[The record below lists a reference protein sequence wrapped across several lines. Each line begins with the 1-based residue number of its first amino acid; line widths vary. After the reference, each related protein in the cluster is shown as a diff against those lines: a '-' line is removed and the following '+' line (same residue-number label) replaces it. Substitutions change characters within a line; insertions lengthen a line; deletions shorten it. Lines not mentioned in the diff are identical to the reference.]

1 MKKEEDEDSVII
13 NEDLFEQVSDEEQI
27 IQNEGRDEECSFF
40 SNKSNKNLNA
50 NKNKAKSKSKNRN
63 NIGNNI
69 NNQDKIINIKNINI
83 NNDINNINNYDF
95 KIENNI
101 IIEESSDINSNNFN
115 TYSNNNNLTNNNNNN
130 ENYENNNDNE
140 NNFQYNKNI
149 YTKVNIGKNI
159 NKNADNNKTKN
170 LKKLIYKKQKIS
182 KGKDKGNNKIIPNIT
197 GKNNTNIVNS
207 KENKSNKKQIKLPLI
222 KGNNNSNEKEKSQE
236 KEKDKKSF
244 IKKMKDKAF
253 NDGRN
258 NLITKTNISYDKFGN
273 KNLSKNKDSKDNK
286 NNIERTNYKKRMN
299 YISNYKEKN
308 NYKKISP
315 KNIKLSKKVNK
326 SYNNTNHL
334 MHHEKSKS
342 NFSYKSNS
350 PQNLSK
356 NIKKINLTNAK
367 ISQDITNKS
376 SLISGNSSSVITQ
389 EKKKFEHD
397 TNVLK
402 KILINKINNQISE
415 IIRGREKM
423 YFNDNKNLFFLGFCD
438 IMFELGFLH
447 IKETEISDI
456 TQIDKHINDLYTQ
469 PYTNRALLSESF
481 LYNEQHLLICAWK
494 TILNN
499 FELIKEFDDLPQ
511 EKEEITLDDCKLFI
525 FIITGLF
532 IGFNNNKINYDN
544 SSNNTERKIMTKNK
558 SVNNFNL
565 PSKIRKEKDSMEKN
579 LSRDKMSQSYTK
591 NKSRGIF
598 GKQNKYHFRN
608 KSGNN
613 KDNNKYTNNNSDENI
628 LKAILDNRKKSN
640 YNYKSILKIK
650 NYFNYFAELRKLFN
664 LYQKDLKNYTKKVTA
679 EKDLTFYPK
688 TNKNNTKLINKF
700 APSLNFFERSAL
712 IKNRNDQK
720 KIIIQRER
728 SQKMMKECTFEPG
741 KQNHKINKLPLKNIK
756 EISNRLYLNNSY
768 RKQRSEIAS
777 KKNSSHRMTED
788 LTNSENDNSRK
799 KIYSKELI
807 RSNNKVKKFNY
818 TNYNSSKNKNKNNGD
833 MFNLK
838 ASTSSAFSKVHTDNT
853 NYTSKSKEIFNFS
866 PNINKNFN
874 RAMFSQSPL
883 YNDDLVN
890 KRIKNLR
897 ESNFKRI
904 LNNYEKNNREI
915 ISNEVKNNKKL
926 LKELI
931 LAENKQMRMDN
942 EKRTNK
948 DTFENFINYDI
959 LYDNNLYDNQ
969 ISANNEP
976 LFTVEIKIKD
986 SIKTIE
992 VYQGD
997 VPEKLA
1003 YDFCVDNFLGKAS
1016 FEKIVTIIKAKLE
1029 EINNWNFNEDI
1040 NYYNTSNKNEQ
1051 NEEILENEN
1060 DNDNYI
1066 NENENYENYE
1076 EEDENHIENINS
1088 DNNDNIY
1095 EINENIENNI
1105 EENDKDEDDKD
1116 NEINF
1121 NEINQNNFNEG
1132 INDNNNKDEK
1142 YSDNN
1147 ILENE
1152 NNNMNNYNDNNF
1164 QEKLSSNINNNTDN
1178 NFEEDNYE
1186 RINEEDEINDDYQID
1201 NHIQSFNNINN
1212 IEEINEVKESE
1223 VSDSNND
1230 IINK

>member
-1 MKKEEDEDSVII
+1 MKKEEDEDSIII

-27 IQNEGRDEECSFF
+27 IQNEERDEECSFF
-40 SNKSNKNLNA
+40 SNKSNKNSNL

-63 NIGNNI
+63 YI

-115 TYSNNNNLTNNNNNN
+115 TYSNNNNLTNKDNNN
-130 ENYENNNDNE
+130 EIYENNNDNE
-140 NNFQYNKNI
+140 KNCKYNENNI
-149 YTKVNIGKNI
+149 YTKVNIGKNN
-159 NKNADNNKTKN
+159 NKNTGNNKTTN
-170 LKKLIYKKQKIS
+170 LKKLIFKKQKIS
-182 KGKDKGNNKIIPNIT
+182 KGKDNGKDKIIPNIY
-197 GKNNTNIVNS
+197 GKNNTNIVN
-207 KENKSNKKQIKLPLI
+207 KQENKYNKKQNKLPLI
-222 KGNNNSNEKEKSQE
+222 KMNNNSNEKEKSQK

-244 IKKMKDKAF
+244 IKKMKDKTF
-253 NDGRN
+253 NNQRN

-273 KNLSKNKDSKDNK
+273 KNFSKNKDNKDNK
-286 NNIERTNYKKRMN
+286 DNKEGTNYKKRMN

-315 KNIKLSKKVNK
+315 RNIKLSKKVNK
-326 SYNNTNHL
+326 SYNNTNYL
-334 MHHEKSKS
+334 ARHEKSKS
-342 NFSYKSNS
+342 NFSNKSNS
-350 PQNLSK
+350 PNNLSK
-356 NIKKINLTNAK
+356 SLKKINLTNVK
-367 ISQDITNKS
+367 ISHDITNKS

-389 EKKKFEHD
+389 EKKNLEHD
-397 TNVLK
+397 TNILK
-402 KILINKINNQISE
+402 KILINKINNQISDV
-415 IIRGREKM
+415 IRGREKM
-423 YFNDNKNLFFLGFCD
+423 YFNNNNNLFFLGFCD

-532 IGFNNNKINYDN
+532 IGFNNNKIINDN
-544 SSNNTERKIMTKNK
+544 SSTNTDRKVMNKNK
-558 SVNNFNL
+558 SSNNFNL
-565 PSKIRKEKDSMEKN
+565 SSKIRKEKDSMEKN
-579 LSRDKMSQSYTK
+579 LSKDKMSQSYTK
-591 NKSRGIF
+591 NKSNSIF
-598 GKQNKYHFRN
+598 GKKNKYHFRK
-608 KSGNN
+608 KS
-613 KDNNKYTNNNSDENI
+613 DNNKVNNKYANNNLDDNI
-628 LKAILDNRKKSN
+628 LKTILDNRKKSN

-664 LYQKDLKNYTKKVTA
+664 LYQKDLKNYSKQVTA

-688 TNKNNTKLINKF
+688 TNKNNSKLINKF

-720 KIIIQRER
+720 KKIIQQER

-741 KQNHKINKLPLKNIK
+741 KQSHKINKLPLKNIK

-768 RKQRSEIAS
+768 RKQKSEITS
-777 KKNSSHRMTED
+777 KQNSSHRITED
-788 LTNSENDNSRK
+788 LNSLENNNNK
-799 KIYSKELI
+799 IIYSKGLI
-807 RSNNKVKKFNY
+807 KTNKVRKFNY
-818 TNYNSSKNKNKNNGD
+818 TNYNKNKNKNNGD
-833 MFNLK
+833 IFNLK
-838 ASTSSAFSKVHTDNT
+838 SSTSSAFSKVHTDNT
-853 NYTSKSKEIFNFS
+853 NYTSKSKEKFNFS

-959 LYDNNLYDNQ
+959 LYDNNLHDNQ
-969 ISANNEP
+969 MNANNEP

-1060 DNDNYI
+1060 DNDI
-1066 NENENYENYE
+1066 NENENYENFE

-1088 DNNDNIY
+1088 NNNDNIY
-1095 EINENIENNI
+1095 SINENIENNI

-1121 NEINQNNFNEG
+1121 NDINQNNFNED
-1132 INDNNNKDEK
+1132 INDNKNKDEK

-1147 ILENE
+1147 IIEHE
-1152 NNNMNNYNDNNF
+1152 NNNINNSNDNNI
-1164 QEKLSSNINNNTDN
+1164 QEKLNCNINNNSDN

>member
-1 MKKEEDEDSVII
+1 MKNEEDEDSVIV

-27 IQNEGRDEECSFF
+27 IQNEERDEECSFF
-40 SNKSNKNLNA
+40 SNKSNKNSNV
-50 NKNKAKSKSKNRN
+50 NKNRIKSKSKNRN
-63 NIGNNI
+63 DIQNNI

-130 ENYENNNDNE
+130 NENFENNNYNE
-140 NNFQYNKNI
+140 NNFQYNENI
-149 YTKVNIGKNI
+149 YTKVNIGKKN
-159 NKNADNNKTKN
+159 NKNTSNNKTSN
-170 LKKLIYKKQKIS
+170 LKQLIYKKQKINKI
-182 KGKDKGNNKIIPNIT
+182 KGKDKIVPNISS
-197 GKNNTNIVNS
+197 KSNSNIVNN
-207 KENKSNKKQIKLPLI
+207 KENKYNKKEIKLPLI
-222 KGNNNSNEKEKSQE
+222 EASNIINEKDKSQK

-244 IKKMKDKAF
+244 IKKMKDKTF
-253 NDGRN
+253 NDERN
-258 NLITKTNISYDKFGN
+258 NLIAKTNISYDKFGN
-273 KNLSKNKDSKDNK
+273 KNLGKNKDTKDNK
-286 NNIERTNYKKRMN
+286 ENKEKKDYKNRMN
-299 YISNYKEKN
+299 YISNYKEKKN

-315 KNIKLSKKVNK
+315 KNIKLSKKVNR

-334 MHHEKSKS
+334 VHHEKSKS
-342 NFSYKSNS
+342 NFSYKSSS
-350 PQNLSK
+350 PKNLSK
-356 NIKKINLTNAK
+356 NIKKINLTNVK

-376 SLISGNSSSVITQ
+376 SLISGNSSSVFTQ
-389 EKKKFEHD
+389 EKKKFGHD
-397 TNVLK
+397 TSVLK
-402 KILINKINNQISE
+402 KILINKINNQISNV
-415 IIRGREKM
+415 IRGREKM
-423 YFNDNKNLFFLGFCD
+423 FFNDNNNLFFLGFCD

-456 TQIDKHINDLYTQ
+456 SQIDKHINDLYTQ

-499 FELIKEFDDLPQ
+499 FDLIKEFDDLPQ
-511 EKEEITLDDCKLFI
+511 EKEEITLNDCKLFI

-532 IGFNNNKINYDN
+532 IGFNNNKISNDN
-544 SSNNTERKIMTKNK
+544 SSNNTERKVMNKNK
-558 SVNNFNL
+558 SLNNFNIS
-565 PSKIRKEKDSMEKN
+565 SKIRKEKNSMEKN
-579 LSRDKMSQSYTK
+579 LSRDKLSQSYTK
-591 NKSRGIF
+591 NKNNNIF
-598 GKQNKYHFRN
+598 GKKNKYHFRK

-613 KDNNKYTNNNSDENI
+613 KVNNNNTNNNLNENI

-664 LYQKDLKNYTKKVTA
+664 LYQKDLKNYTKQITA

-688 TNKNNTKLINKF
+688 TNKNNKKLINKF

-777 KKNSSHRMTED
+777 KQNSSHKITED
-788 LTNSENDNSRK
+788 LNYSENGNNK
-799 KIYSKELI
+799 KRIYSKEVI
-807 RSNNKVKKFNY
+807 KSNKMNKFNY
-818 TNYNSSKNKNKNNGD
+818 TNYNSNKNKNNAD

-853 NYTSKSKEIFNFS
+853 NYTNKSKEIFNFS
-866 PNINKNFN
+866 PNINKNLN
-874 RAMFSQSPL
+874 RAMFTQSPL
-883 YNDDLVN
+883 YNDELVN

-915 ISNEVKNNKKL
+915 ISNEVKNNKQL

-969 ISANNEP
+969 MDGNNEP

-986 SIKTIE
+986 SKKTIE
-992 VYQGD
+992 VYQDD

-1016 FEKIVTIIKAKLE
+1016 FEKIVTIIKAKLD
-1029 EINNWNFNEDI
+1029 EINNWNFNDEI
-1040 NYYNTSNKNEQ
+1040 NYYKTNNKNEQ

-1060 DNDNYI
+1060 DNDI

-1076 EEDENHIENINS
+1076 EEDANHIKNINS
-1088 DNNDNIY
+1088 NNNDNIY
-1095 EINENIENNI
+1095 AINENIENNV

-1116 NEINF
+1116 NEINC
-1121 NEINQNNFNEG
+1121 NDINQNNFNEV
-1132 INDNNNKDEK
+1132 ITDNNNKDEK
-1142 YSDNN
+1142 YNDNN
-1147 ILENE
+1147 ILEYE
-1152 NNNMNNYNDNNF
+1152 NNDNNI
-1164 QEKLSSNINNNTDN
+1164 QEKINSNIIDN
-1178 NFEEDNYE
+1178 EGNIEEDNYE

-1201 NHIQSFNNINN
+1201 NHIQSFNKINN

-1223 VSDSNND
+1223 ISDNSYND

>member
-1 MKKEEDEDSVII
+1 MIKEEDEDSVIV

-27 IQNEGRDEECSFF
+27 IQNEEKDEECSFF
-40 SNKSNKNLNA
+40 SNKSNKNSKV
-50 NKNKAKSKSKNRN
+50 NKNKVKSKNRN
-63 NIGNNI
+63 DMGNNM

-83 NNDINNINNYDF
+83 NNGINNINNYDF

-130 ENYENNNDNE
+130 ENYENNNDNDNE
-140 NNFQYNKNI
+140 NNFQYKENI
-149 YTKVNIGKNI
+149 YTKVNIAKNN
-159 NKNADNNKTKN
+159 NKNHGNNKTAN
-170 LKKLIYKKQKIS
+170 LKKFIYKKQKIN
-182 KGKDKGNNKIIPNIT
+182 KGKDKEKDKIIPNISDKINENVINT
-197 GKNNTNIVNS
+197 KDNKN
-207 KENKSNKKQIKLPLI
+207 NKKQIKLPLI
-222 KGNNNSNEKEKSQE
+222 KKNNNSNEKEKN
-236 KEKDKKSF
+236 KKIEKDKKSF
-244 IKKMKDKAF
+244 IKKMKDKTF
-253 NDGRN
+253 NYERN
-258 NLITKTNISYDKFGN
+258 NFIKKTNISYDKFGN
-273 KNLSKNKDSKDNK
+273 KNFSKNKESKDNK
-286 NNIERTNYKKRMN
+286 NNKEKKDYKNRMN

-315 KNIKLSKKVNK
+315 KNIKLSKKANR

-334 MHHEKSKS
+334 AHHEKSKS
-342 NFSYKSNS
+342 NLSYKSSS
-350 PQNLSK
+350 PKNFSK

-376 SLISGNSSSVITQ
+376 SLISGNSSSVFTQ
-389 EKKKFEHD
+389 AQDKKKIEHD

-402 KILINKINNQISE
+402 KILINKINNQISDV
-415 IIRGREKM
+415 IRGREKM
-423 YFNDNKNLFFLGFCD
+423 YFNDNNNLFFLGFCD

-456 TQIDKHINDLYTQ
+456 TQIDKHIKDLYTQ

-499 FELIKEFDDLPQ
+499 FNLIKDFDELPQ

-532 IGFNNNKINYDN
+532 IGFNSNIISNDN
-544 SSNNTERKIMTKNK
+544 SSNNTDRKLMNKNK
-558 SVNNFNL
+558 SLKNFNL
-565 PSKIRKEKDSMEKN
+565 SSKIRKEKNSMEKN
-579 LSRDKMSQSYTK
+579 LSKENLSHSYTK
-591 NKSRGIF
+591 NKSSGIF
-598 GKQNKYHFRN
+598 GKKNKYQFRK

-613 KDNNKYTNNNSDENI
+613 KINNNNANNNFDENI

-650 NYFNYFAELRKLFN
+650 NYFTYFAELRKLFN

-688 TNKNNTKLINKF
+688 TNKNNIKLINKF

-720 KIIIQRER
+720 KKIIQRER

-741 KQNHKINKLPLKNIK
+741 KQNHKINKLPLRNIK

-768 RKQRSEIAS
+768 QKRKSENTS
-777 KKNSSHRMTED
+777 KQNSSHRITED
-788 LTNSENDNSRK
+788 LNSSENGNNK
-799 KIYSKELI
+799 KRIYSKELI
-807 RSNNKVKKFNY
+807 RSNKVKKFNY
-818 TNYNSSKNKNKNNGD
+818 TNYNSIKNKNKNNGD

-874 RAMFSQSPL
+874 RAMFSHSPL
-883 YNDDLVN
+883 HNDDLVN

-915 ISNEVKNNKKL
+915 ISNEVKNNRQL

-969 ISANNEP
+969 MNSNNEP

-992 VYQGD
+992 VNQGD
-997 VPEKLA
+997 IPEKLA

-1029 EINNWNFNEDI
+1029 ELNNMNFNEEI
-1040 NYYNTSNKNEQ
+1040 NYYNTDNKNEQ
-1051 NEEILENEN
+1051 NEEILEDEN
-1060 DNDNYI
+1060 DNDI
-1066 NENENYENYE
+1066 NENENYE

-1088 DNNDNIY
+1088 DNNDNIFA
-1095 EINENIENNI
+1095 INENIENNI
-1105 EENDKDEDDKD
+1105 DENDEDDKD

-1121 NEINQNNFNEG
+1121 NDINQNNTNEV
-1132 INDNNNKDEK
+1132 ITDNNNKDEK

-1147 ILENE
+1147 ILEHE
-1152 NNNMNNYNDNNF
+1152 DNNIINNYNDNNI
-1164 QEKLSSNINNNTDN
+1164 QEKLSSNINNNSDN
-1178 NFEEDNYE
+1178 IEEDNYE

-1201 NHIQSFNNINN
+1201 NNIQSFNNINN

-1223 VSDSNND
+1223 ISDTSNND
-1230 IINK
+1230 NINK

>member
-1 MKKEEDEDSVII
+1 MIKEEDEDSVIV

-27 IQNEGRDEECSFF
+27 IQNEEKDEECSFF
-40 SNKSNKNLNA
+40 SNKSNKNSKV
-50 NKNKAKSKSKNRN
+50 NKNKVKSKNRN
-63 NIGNNI
+63 DMGNNM

-83 NNDINNINNYDF
+83 NNGINNINNYDF

-130 ENYENNNDNE
+130 ENYENNNDNDNE
-140 NNFQYNKNI
+140 NNFQYKENI
-149 YTKVNIGKNI
+149 YTKVNIAKNN
-159 NKNADNNKTKN
+159 NKNHGNNKTAN
-170 LKKLIYKKQKIS
+170 LKKFIYKKQKIN
-182 KGKDKGNNKIIPNIT
+182 KGKDKEKDKIIPNISDKINENVINT
-197 GKNNTNIVNS
+197 KDNKN
-207 KENKSNKKQIKLPLI
+207 NKKQIKLPLI
-222 KGNNNSNEKEKSQE
+222 KKNNNSNEKEKN
-236 KEKDKKSF
+236 KKIEKDKKSF
-244 IKKMKDKAF
+244 IKKMKDKTF
-253 NDGRN
+253 NYERN
-258 NLITKTNISYDKFGN
+258 NFIKKTNISYDKFGN
-273 KNLSKNKDSKDNK
+273 KNFSKNKDSKDNK
-286 NNIERTNYKKRMN
+286 NNKEKKDYKNRMN

-315 KNIKLSKKVNK
+315 KNIKLSKKANR

-334 MHHEKSKS
+334 AHHEKSKS
-342 NFSYKSNS
+342 NLSYKSSS
-350 PQNLSK
+350 PKNFSK

-376 SLISGNSSSVITQ
+376 SLISGNSSSVFTQ
-389 EKKKFEHD
+389 AQDKKKIEHD

-402 KILINKINNQISE
+402 KILINKINNQISDV
-415 IIRGREKM
+415 IRGREKM
-423 YFNDNKNLFFLGFCD
+423 YFNDNNNLFFLGFCD

-456 TQIDKHINDLYTQ
+456 TQIDKHIKDLYTQ

-499 FELIKEFDDLPQ
+499 FNLIKDFDELPQ

-532 IGFNNNKINYDN
+532 LGFNSNKISNDN
-544 SSNNTERKIMTKNK
+544 SSNNNTDRKVMNRNK
-558 SVNNFNL
+558 SLNNFNL
-565 PSKIRKEKDSMEKN
+565 SSKIRKEKDSMEKN
-579 LSRDKMSQSYTK
+579 LSNDKLSQSYTK
-591 NKSRGIF
+591 NKSSSIL
-598 GKQNKYHFRN
+598 GKKIKYQFRK

-613 KDNNKYTNNNSDENI
+613 TVNNKYDNNNFDENI
-628 LKAILDNRKKSN
+628 LKTILDRKKSN

-650 NYFNYFAELRKLFN
+650 NYFTYFAELRKLFN
-664 LYQKDLKNYTKKVTA
+664 LYQKDLKNYTKKVKV

-688 TNKNNTKLINKF
+688 TNKNNIKLINKF

-728 SQKMMKECTFEPG
+728 SEKMMKECTFEPG
-741 KQNHKINKLPLKNIK
+741 KKNHKINKLPLRNIK

-768 RKQRSEIAS
+768 RKQKSEITS
-777 KKNSSHRMTED
+777 KQNSSHRITED
-788 LTNSENDNSRK
+788 LNSSKNGINK
-799 KIYSKELI
+799 KGIYSKELI
-807 RSNNKVKKFNY
+807 RSNKVKKFNY
-818 TNYNSSKNKNKNNGD
+818 TNYNSNKNKNNGD
-833 MFNLK
+833 MLNLK
-838 ASTSSAFSKVHTDNT
+838 ESTSSAFSKVHTDNT
-853 NYTSKSKEIFNFS
+853 NYTSKSKKIFNFA
-866 PNINKNFN
+866 PNINRNFN
-874 RAMFSQSPL
+874 REMFSHSPL
-883 YNDDLVN
+883 HNDNLVS

-915 ISNEVKNNKKL
+915 ISNEVKNNKQL
-926 LKELI
+926 LKKLI

-959 LYDNNLYDNQ
+959 LYDNNIYDNQ
-969 ISANNEP
+969 MNSNNEP

-997 VPEKLA
+997 APENLA

-1029 EINNWNFNEDI
+1029 EINSMNFNDEI
-1040 NYYNTSNKNEQ
+1040 NTDNKNEQ
-1051 NEEILENEN
+1051 NEEILENKN
-1060 DNDNYI
+1060 D
-1066 NENENYENYE
+1066 NENYENYE
-1076 EEDENHIENINS
+1076 EEDDENHIENIK
-1088 DNNDNIY
+1088 NDNIY
-1095 EINENIENNI
+1095 AINENIENNI
-1105 EENDKDEDDKD
+1105 EENDKDDKN

-1121 NEINQNNFNEG
+1121 NDLNQNNFNEV
-1132 INDNNNKDEK
+1132 INDNSIKDKK

-1147 ILENE
+1147 ILEHE
-1152 NNNMNNYNDNNF
+1152 DNNINNYNDNNI
-1164 QEKLSSNINNNTDN
+1164 QEKFSSNINNNSAN
-1178 NFEEDNYE
+1178 IEEDNYE

-1201 NHIQSFNNINN
+1201 NNIQSFNNINN
-1212 IEEINEVKESE
+1212 FEEINEVKESE
-1223 VSDSNND
+1223 ISDNSNND